1 MQASSTEAPVAP
13 KSETLLEIRGLSI
26 HYPIAI
32 GTVKAVNDIDLDV
45 YKGEVLGIVGE
56 SGCGKSTLGLSILN
70 LQKPPGR
77 IVSGSIK
84 VDGQDIL
91 ALDSEGIRS
100 VRGPKIGMIFQNPL
114 TSLDPLM
121 SIKDHF
127 IETLQAHDPKIKV
140 EAAVARAEAILEDL
154 GIEKRRLAEYPFQ
167 LSGGMRQ
174 RIMIGLTLVL
184 DPKLLLADE
193 PTTALDVIVE
203 AGFTELLAKL
213 KRKYNLTVVLVS
225 HNLGLVAEIA
235 DRIAVMYAGRIVE
248 LASVE
253 GIFEDPRH
261 PYTKG
266 LMDCVP
272 NILLD
277 QKDLPAMPG
286 SPPDLVNQKDSC
298 PFAPR
303 CPKVMDICRKEEPHL
318 VYDVEPGQRLTA
330 EGKGHQPIL
339 RAVACHLHKGHN

>member
-1 MQASSTEAPVAP
+1 MAATAGDV
-13 KSETLLEIRGLSI
+13 LLEVRNLTI

-32 GTVKAVNDIDLDV
+32 GTLKAVTDISLDV
-45 YKGEVLGIVGE
+45 FRGEVLGVVGE
-56 SGCGKSTLGLSILN
+56 SGCGKSTFGLSILN

-77 IVSGSIK
+77 IVGGSIK
-84 VDGQDIL
+84 IDGIDIL
-91 ALDSEGIRS
+91 ALGKEDIRS

-121 SIKDHF
+121 SIKNHF
-127 IETLQAHDPKIKV
+127 IETLRAHDPKIKTD
-140 EAAVARAEAILEDL
+140 EAVRRAESMLEDL
-154 GIEKRRLAEYPFQ
+154 GIEKRRLTEYPHQ

-174 RIMIGLTLVL
+174 RIMIGLTLIL

-213 KRKYNLTVVLVS
+213 KRKYNLTVILVS

-248 LASVE
+248 LASSDD
-253 GIFEDPRH
+253 IFRDPRH
-261 PYTKG
+261 PYSRG
-266 LMDCVP
+266 LMECIP

-277 QKDLPAMPG
+277 QKDLAAMPG
-286 SPPDLVNQKDSC
+286 SPPDLVNQPDAC

-303 CPKVMDICRKEEPHL
+303 CPKVMDICRKQEPKL
-318 VYDVEPGQRLTA
+318 KQVAGGAPG
-330 EGKGHQPIL
+330 
-339 RAVACHLHKGHN
+339 RAVACWLEKGGE

>member
-1 MQASSTEAPVAP
+1 MQTVDTEAEV
-13 KSETLLEIRGLSI
+13 LLEIRNLSI
-26 HYPIAI
+26 HYPISI
-32 GTVKAVNDIDLDV
+32 GTVKAVNDVSLDV
-45 YKGEVLGIVGE
+45 FRGEVLGIVGE

-77 IVSGSIK
+77 IVAGSVR
-84 VDGQDIL
+84 VDGVDIL
-91 ALDSEGIRS
+91 ALEGDGIRN

-127 IETLQAHDPKIKV
+127 IETLRAHEPKIKDD
-140 EAAVARAEAILEDL
+140 EALKRAETILEDL
-154 GIEKRRLAEYPFQ
+154 GIEKRRLSEYPFQ

-213 KRKYNLTVVLVS
+213 KRKYNLTVILVS

-248 LASVE
+248 LASVGE
-253 GIFEDPRH
+253 IFQDPRH

-277 QKDLPAMPG
+277 QADLPAMPG
-286 SPPDLVNQKDSC
+286 SPPDLVNQKNSC

-303 CPKVMDICRKEEPHL
+303 CPKVMDICLREEPKL
-318 VYDVEPGQRLTA
+318 EFDAAPAGSTGSA
-330 EGKGHQPIL
+330 AAG